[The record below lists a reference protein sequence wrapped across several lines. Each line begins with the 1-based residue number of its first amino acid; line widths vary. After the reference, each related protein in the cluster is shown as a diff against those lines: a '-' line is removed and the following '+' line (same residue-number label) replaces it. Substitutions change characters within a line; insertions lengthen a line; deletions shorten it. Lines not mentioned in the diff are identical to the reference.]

1 MPILVKTKSDSGLQ
15 EWGIV
20 ELQGDLEVRGD
31 ENMENQ
37 FIGDLNYDKYGQPIL
52 IIGHHILHGKEQK
65 MEKPYAVMEKV
76 VHDAT
81 ESEEIDLN
89 QTSNLD
95 TTANRTVLDS
105 TIAIEHKSQT
115 TTEYRVRAIVRKKL
129 VFKTRPKPI
138 IANVAKTV

>member
-1 MPILVKTKSDSGLQ
+1 
-15 EWGIV
+15 
-20 ELQGDLEVRGD
+20 
-31 ENMENQ
+31 
-37 FIGDLNYDKYGQPIL
+37 
-52 IIGHHILHGKEQK
+52 
-65 MEKPYAVMEKV
+65 MEKPFAVLEKV
-76 VHDAT
+76 VRDADPT
-81 ESEEIDLN
+81 DVEEMDLN
-89 QTSNLD
+89 QTANLD

>member
-1 MPILVKTKSDSGLQ
+1 MSFSHLFAFQSQ
-15 EWGIV
+15 
-20 ELQGDLEVRGD
+20 
-31 ENMENQ
+31 
-37 FIGDLNYDKYGQPIL
+37 IL

-65 MEKPYAVMEKV
+65 LEKPYAVLRKFVCDNE
-76 VHDAT
+76 DET
-81 ESEEIDLN
+81 ENDFNE
-89 QTSNLD
+89 TTNLD

-115 TTEYRVRAIVRKKL
+115 MTEYRVQAIVKKKL

>member
-1 MPILVKTKSDSGLQ
+1 M
-15 EWGIV
+15 
-20 ELQGDLEVRGD
+20 
-31 ENMENQ
+31 
-37 FIGDLNYDKYGQPIL
+37 
-52 IIGHHILHGKEQK
+52 HGKEHK
-65 MEKPYAVMEKV
+65 VEKPFAVLEKV
-76 VHDAT
+76 IRDADDA
-81 ESEEIDLN
+81 ELEEMDLN
-89 QTSNLD
+89 QTANLD

>member
-1 MPILVKTKSDSGLQ
+1 M
-15 EWGIV
+15 
-20 ELQGDLEVRGD
+20 
-31 ENMENQ
+31 
-37 FIGDLNYDKYGQPIL
+37 
-52 IIGHHILHGKEQK
+52 IIGHHILHGKEHK
-65 MEKPYAVMEKV
+65 MEKPFAVLEKV
-76 VHDAT
+76 VRDADPTDT
-81 ESEEIDLN
+81 EEMDLN
-89 QTSNLD
+89 QTAHLD